1 VFADTGLAGVEYAID
16 ETSPDCV
23 VVSSYDRILPA
34 RVLARSR
41 FVNVHYAPLPQY
53 RGRANVNWA
62 IINGERETAI
72 TVHVMAPGLD
82 AGNVLHQQRV
92 PIGPDDTVGDL
103 YERLNEVQ
111 RQVLGDVVARHLD
124 GYEGAPQDESGAT
137 YGCTRVPDD
146 GQIDWAAP
154 TEQIYALVRALAPPY
169 PGAHSYLEGRRL
181 GVVRAAPLQEAPHYI
196 GRIPGRV
203 VGRSLRTGH
212 VDVLTADGV
221 LRLHELAEGGVVGPA
236 AGFVEST
243 RQTLGLRTCSPGSS
257 CSRAGSASLR
267 ARRSSRRPADLC
279 SARCARGPTRI
290 TTTRGRS
297 SDSEDPAVATSLVVE
312 GRNRPCPASSTVLAR
327 PCENAVSAD
336 RVRQEPHQ
344 PTRGPRPSTRNRG
357 HAWNR

>member
-1 VFADTGLAGVEYAID
+1 MKTVLLLGLGPTARTALDALSARFRVAGIVRDPASASGADQVVGQAHSLGVRVFADTGLAGVEYAID

-92 PIGPDDTVGDL
+92 PIGPDETVGDL

-169 PGAHSYLEGRRL
+169 PGAHTYLEGRRL
-181 GVVRAAPLQEAPHYI
+181 GVVRAAPLQEAPHYV
-196 GRIPGRV
+196 GRVPGRV

-212 VDVLTADGV
+212 VDVLTGDGI

-243 RQTLGLRTCSPGSS
+243 RQTLGLRTVD
-257 CSRAGSASLR
+257 LL
-267 ARRSSRRPADLC
+267 ARIEL
-279 SARCARGPTRI
+279 
-290 TTTRGRS
+290 
-297 SDSEDPAVATSLVVE
+297 LE
-312 GRNRPCPASSTVLAR
+312 GRLRELAGPAL
-327 PCENAVSAD
+327 
-336 RVRQEPHQ
+336 Q
-344 PTRGPRPSTRNRG
+344 PETS
-357 HAWNR
+357 